1 MKDLNKGYKRKI
13 NELEKTNEELKR
25 LKQYKSVKRYLEL
38 EEKIRNINSDL
49 KDLYKKILLE
59 KYANCNHIVVM
70 SDYDYDS
77 CEGRSYRYYG
87 CIKCGLDEAVA
98 KRGYGLNK
106 EENTM
111 LELMNEYKVY
121 KIGGK
126 HTDIA
131 CELEDAKELYNEIIE
146 NDKDLSDDEIIS
158 IFKARAKAKKLTLR
172 R

>member
-1 MKDLNKGYKRKI
+1 MNNLNKEYEKKI
-13 NELEKTNEELKR
+13 NKWEK

-38 EEKIRNINSDL
+38 EEECKNINKDL
-49 KDLYKKILLE
+49 NNLYKKILFE
-59 KYANCNHIVVM
+59 RYTNCKHIVVM

-77 CEGRSYRYYG
+77 WEGRSYRYYG

-106 EENTM
+106 EESTM

-121 KIGGK
+121 RIGGK

-131 CELEDAKELYNEIIE
+131 CELEDAKELYSEIIE